1 LDADAVTVLAK
12 LSTWFADY
20 NRVHPHSAPQ
30 YRSPEM
36 FRGGSKDPSTLSGFI
51 GATTPKSLDSALE
64 SGRLS

>member
-20 NRVHPHSAPQ
+20 NRVHPHSALQ

-36 FRGGSKDPSTLSGFI
+36 FREDQKILQPCPVS
-51 GATTPKSLDSALE
+51 
-64 SGRLS
+64 